1 METWKLSGGG
11 PARANTTINETMGY
25 NTVGEGVNGTRT
37 NTATWNFRGG
47 GYEDNQLRVRGG
59 YTHHTC
65 NNQLM
70 QWTGNQLI
78 RGTGHDAR
86 GGGYEEEGTRRRVRG
101 GGYEEE
107 DTQYMQQAISRRVPN
122 NTTIK

>member
-59 YTHHTC
+59 YTH
-65 NNQLM
+65 QS
-70 QWTGNQLI
+70 I
-78 RGTGHDAR
+78 
-86 GGGYEEEGTRRRVRG
+86 EGTRRVHPS
-101 GGYEEE
+101 
-107 DTQYMQQAISRRVPN
+107 YMQQSINARDGQSI
-122 NTTIK
+122 NTRDGT